1 MAVSPKRAPTLN
13 EQLIE
18 FKKNA
23 AKPPEVPE
31 SINQAPISQTYQ
43 HHANDTSSNNVT
55 ISPPTGSNGTP
66 TNTTVSL
73 LNKLLQR
80 KQSADGED

>member
-1 MAVSPKRAPTLN
+1 MAVSPKRAPTLD

-23 AKPPEVPE
+23 AKPPEVPQ
-31 SINQAPISQTYQ
+31 SINQAPLSQTYQ

-55 ISPPTGSNGTP
+55 ISPPTGSGTP